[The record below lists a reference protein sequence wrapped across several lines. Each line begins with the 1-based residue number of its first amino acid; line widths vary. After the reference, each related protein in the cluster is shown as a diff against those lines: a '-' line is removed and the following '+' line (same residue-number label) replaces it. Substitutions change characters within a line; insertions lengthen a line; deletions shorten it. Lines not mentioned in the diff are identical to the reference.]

1 MNTKLLIDGL
11 VQQTTVLLAQ
21 LSTAAGIRA
30 PLAHLADQVF
40 VELSRAI
47 EAEGVSRKVAAD
59 MFGLAIRTYQKKVQR
74 ITESLTARDQTLW
87 QAVLEHVSRAGS
99 ITRRDLMSHFQRDDP
114 TVLASVVADL
124 LSSGLLCR
132 TGSGDDATLRVA
144 AERELREAR
153 GERDRE
159 SLEAIVWGTVYR
171 AAGITG
177 QELASAL
184 DVAEPEL
191 AEILASLVADGR
203 VTRDTDQGRTRYAA
217 ARFLVPVSSE
227 RGWEAAVFDHF
238 QAMVRAIAA
247 KVRRGVP
254 RSLPDDTIGGATL
267 TFDVSAHHP
276 HREEVFGMLNR
287 VRVEANDLWN
297 RVEQYNREQP
307 LSDEEKLEVTFYF
320 GQSVSSAHE
329 E

>member
-59 MFGLAIRTYQKKVQR
+59 MFGLAIRTYQKKVHR

-87 QAVLEHVSRAGS
+87 QAVLEHVARAGS
-99 ITRRDLMSHFQRDDP
+99 LTRRELTSHFQRDDP
-114 TVLASVVADL
+114 AVLASVVADL

-132 TGSGDDATLRVA
+132 TGTGEESTLRVT
-144 AERELREAR
+144 AEHELREAR

-159 SLEAIVWGTVYR
+159 SLEALVWGTVYR
-171 AAGITG
+171 AAGITKP
-177 QELASAL
+177 ELARTL
-184 DVAEPEL
+184 DVAESDLEQV
-191 AEILASLVADGR
+191 LASLVADGR
-203 VTRDTDQGRTRYAA
+203 IARDTDQGSSRYSA
-217 ARFLVPVSSE
+217 ARFLVPVASE
-227 RGWEAAVFDHF
+227 CGWEAAVFDHF
-238 QAMVRAIAA
+238 QALVRAISA

-267 TFDVSAHHP
+267 TFDISPHHP
-276 HREEVFGMLNR
+276 HREEVLGMLNR
-287 VRVEANDLWN
+287 VRAEVNELWN
-297 RVEQYNREQP
+297 RVEQHNREQP

-320 GQSVSSAHE
+320 GQSVSTLRE
-329 E
+329 D